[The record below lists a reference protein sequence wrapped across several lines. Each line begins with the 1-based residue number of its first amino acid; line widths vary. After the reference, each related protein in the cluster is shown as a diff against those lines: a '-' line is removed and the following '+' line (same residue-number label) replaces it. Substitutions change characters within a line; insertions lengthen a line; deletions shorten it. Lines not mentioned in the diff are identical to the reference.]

1 MEKSPHK
8 IKSKDKGAD
17 TLDHYRYQHSYT
29 CMLAIKLYARVMESG
44 LIFNEIFCEQ
54 HEVILGITS
63 DEKFVGIQIKSR
75 ILLG

>member
-1 MEKSPHK
+1 
-8 IKSKDKGAD
+8 
-17 TLDHYRYQHSYT
+17 
-29 CMLAIKLYARVMESG
+29 MESG

-54 HEVILGITS
+54 HEVILGIIS